1 LLKQT
6 DVSEVRTGSIVIA
19 QLVEAVRSYET
30 SVYYNETMLPY
41 IPKSPHLHKDTLV
54 FFYVPYTLRDMT
66 SNNK

>member
-1 LLKQT
+1 LHKQT

-41 IPKSPHLHKDTLV
+41 VPKALIFIKILL
-54 FFYVPYTLRDMT
+54 FFSMFLILYEI
-66 SNNK
+66 